1 MIFGCAGTAIAAEE
15 RTFFHEANP
24 LGFILFERNCA
35 APDQVVA
42 LVGELR
48 ASVGR
53 DDAPVLIDQEGGRVA
68 RLKPPSW
75 RPLPAAA
82 RLADAYQCDAARGI
96 AAAHLTARL
105 IAAELHPLGITL
117 DCAPV
122 LDIPL
127 SANHPVIGDRALG
140 TAPAPVAALGRAFC
154 DGLLAGGVLPV
165 IKHIPGHGRATVDSH
180 HGLPTVAT
188 GVAELERTDFA
199 PFRALSDMPV
209 AMTAH
214 VLYTALDPTHAGTVS
229 VNVIRAAVR
238 GAIGFHGLLVSD
250 DLSMAALPEGL
261 GERTAAALAAGCDVV
276 LHCNADSEEMRAV
289 AAAAHLLSDRAL
301 ARLGR
306 AHAMRAAPSAFDA
319 AGAGAELDRLLAVGS
334 AVE

>member
-1 MIFGCAGTAIAAEE
+1 MVFGCAGTALGAEE
-15 RTFFHEANP
+15 RTFFHQANP

-35 APDQVVA
+35 TPDQVRA
-42 LVGELR
+42 LVGEFR

-53 DDAPVLIDQEGGRVA
+53 DDAPVLIDQEGGRVV
-68 RLKPPSW
+68 RLKPPHW
-75 RPLPAAA
+75 RPLPAGA
-82 RLADAYQCDAARGI
+82 RLAHAYQRDAARGI
-96 AAAHLTARL
+96 AAAHLSARL

-127 SANHPVIGDRALG
+127 SGSHSVIGDRALG
-140 TAPAPVAALGRAFC
+140 TAPAAVAALGRAFC

-165 IKHIPGHGRATVDSH
+165 IKHVPGHGRATVDSH

-214 VLYTALDPTHAGTVS
+214 VLYTALDSRDAGTVS
-229 VNVIRAAVR
+229 ANVIEAAIR
-238 GAIGFHGLLVSD
+238 GAIGFDGLLVSD
-250 DLSMAALPEGL
+250 DLAMAALSGGP

-276 LHCNADSEEMRAV
+276 LHGSADAEEMRAV
-289 AAAAHLLSDRAL
+289 AAAARPLGDRAL
-301 ARLGR
+301 VRLGR
-306 AHAMRAAPSAFDA
+306 AQAKRAAPSAFDA
-319 AGAGAELDRLLAVGS
+319 AAAVAQLDGLLAMQG
-334 AVE
+334 AVQ